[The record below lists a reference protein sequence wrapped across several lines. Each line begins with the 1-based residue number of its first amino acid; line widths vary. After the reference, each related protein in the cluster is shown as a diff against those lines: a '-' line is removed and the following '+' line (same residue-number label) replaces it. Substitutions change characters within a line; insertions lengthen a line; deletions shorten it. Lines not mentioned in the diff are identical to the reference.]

1 MEKDYEQ
8 REGKFHQEYIRRE
21 AELQKQIDERD
32 QLYDRTRQT
41 IEMLELRNAFDKLKI
56 IRIAK
61 KQVTSD
67 SNSDVIETLEMVYD
81 FIRGSSLPLAK
92 EV

>member
-56 IRIAK
+56 IRIANK
-61 KQVTSD
+61 KVASD
-67 SNSDVIETLEMVYD
+67 RSNDAVEMLQMIYN